1 MGNAVGTHDTR
12 KPDDEP
18 VDVLKNSLDWINTH
32 IEFATHASGGY
43 GPWEFYAQ
51 MKGFLPIPEP
61 KGDFRY
67 RYSSCLELE
76 ADDDP
81 TYLRETSGLL
91 STRSGGRNSQPEL
104 EYLECLE
111 YFGANRGKTM
121 CHDYAMD
128 MRESYVMK
136 RQKMRY
142 AFMQQNRGWKS
153 IEKFR
158 GKAKEGDSPPY
169 EPPPPSLAQNNVP
182 SPKFYE

>member
-1 MGNAVGTHDTR
+1 MIFPLSLCMAIKAEGSESKFTNPYDAGSPLEALPRTIIIIIIMGNAVGTHDTR

-136 RQKMRY
+136 RQ
-142 AFMQQNRGWKS
+142 
-153 IEKFR
+153 
-158 GKAKEGDSPPY
+158 
-169 EPPPPSLAQNNVP
+169 
-182 SPKFYE
+182 